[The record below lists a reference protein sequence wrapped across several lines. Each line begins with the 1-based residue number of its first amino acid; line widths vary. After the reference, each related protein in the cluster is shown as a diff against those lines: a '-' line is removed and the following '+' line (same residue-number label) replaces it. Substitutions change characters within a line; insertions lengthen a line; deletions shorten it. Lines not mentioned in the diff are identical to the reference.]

1 MRNPFGRDLAIDIGT
16 ANTVIY
22 QSNNGIVLNEPSV
35 VCINTDTGEILSV
48 GQEARKMVGRTPG
61 HIVSIKPL
69 KDGVV
74 ADFETAQKM
83 LRMFLSQVGV
93 RKFISKPIVVVAVPP
108 VVTSVE
114 HRAIKDAAYAA
125 GAKKVYI
132 MEEPMAA
139 AIGAGL
145 PIQEPMGSMIVDI
158 GGGTTD
164 VAVISLGGIVTSR
177 SIRVGGDAIDSAI
190 VNYIKNHYNLMI
202 GERTAEEVKM
212 AIGSAIRLSG
222 ESDAR
227 IRGRDL
233 VSGLPK
239 DLMVSPKEIR
249 EAIEDQIS
257 KIIGAIKATLDET
270 PPDLVAD
277 LSRTGIVLAGGGALL
292 KGLPERLIKETGMPV
307 RVAEDPL
314 YSVVNGA
321 GRCCN
326 RFWLRKAAKTNYF
339 QAIGVW
345 YFADLPSP
353 EDLPRMRRQ
362 IHGSTKMIIQMIFS
376 RFFRNLDFAVA
387 GSSGIFHF
395 GSNSF
400 PRFSKTA

>member
-1 MRNPFGRDLAIDIGT
+1 MQNPFGRNLAIDIGT

-22 QSNNGIVLNEPSV
+22 QSNNGIVLNEPSI

-48 GQEARKMVGRTPG
+48 GHEARSMVGRTPA

-83 LRMFLSQVGV
+83 LRMFMAKVGV
-93 RKFISKPIVVVAVPP
+93 KKLFTKPIVVVAVPP

-145 PIQEPMGSMIVDI
+145 PIQEPIGSMIVDI

-177 SIRVGGDAIDSAI
+177 SVRVGGDAFDAAI
-190 VNYIKNHYNLMI
+190 VNYVKSAYNLMI

-212 AIGSAIRLSG
+212 AIGSAAKLSG
-222 ESDAR
+222 ESNAR

-239 DLMVSPKEIR
+239 DLMVSPEEIR
-249 EAIEDQIS
+249 GAIEDQLQKVIA
-257 KIIGAIKATLDET
+257 AIKATLDET

-292 KGLPERLIKETGMPV
+292 KGLCERL
-307 RVAEDPL
+307 
-314 YSVVNGA
+314 N
-321 GRCCN
+321 
-326 RFWLRKAAKTNYF
+326 
-339 QAIGVW
+339 
-345 YFADLPSP
+345 
-353 EDLPRMRRQ
+353 
-362 IHGSTKMIIQMIFS
+362 
-376 RFFRNLDFAVA
+376 
-387 GSSGIFHF
+387 
-395 GSNSF
+395 
-400 PRFSKTA
+400 

>member
-1 MRNPFGRDLAIDIGT
+1 MQNPFGRNLAIDIGT

-22 QSNNGIVLNEPSV
+22 QSNNGIVLNEPSI
-35 VCINTDTGEILSV
+35 VCINTDSGEILSV
-48 GQEARKMVGRTPG
+48 GHEARSMVGRTPA

-83 LRMFLSQVGV
+83 LRMFLTKVGV
-93 RKFISKPIVVVAVPP
+93 MRLFTKPIIVVAVPP

-145 PIQEPMGSMIVDI
+145 PIQEPIGSMIVDI

-177 SIRVGGDAIDSAI
+177 SVRVGGDAFDAAI
-190 VNYIKNHYNLMI
+190 VNYVKSAYNLMI

-212 AIGSAIRLSG
+212 AIGSAAKLSG
-222 ESDAR
+222 ESNAR

-239 DLMVSPKEIR
+239 DLMVSPEEIR
-249 EAIEDQIS
+249 GAIEDQLQKVIA
-257 KIIGAIKATLDET
+257 AIKATLDET

-292 KGLPERLIKETGMPV
+292 KGLCERLNKETGMPV
-307 RVAEDPL
+307 RVADDPL

-321 GRCCN
+321 GKCVEN
-326 RFWLRKAAKTNYF
+326 
-339 QAIGVW
+339 IGLLQQIL
-345 YFADLPSP
+345 AP
-353 EDLPRMRRQ
+353 EKR
-362 IHGSTKMIIQMIFS
+362 
-376 RFFRNLDFAVA
+376 
-387 GSSGIFHF
+387 
-395 GSNSF
+395 
-400 PRFSKTA
+400 

>member
-1 MRNPFGRDLAIDIGT
+1 MRNPFGRNLAIDIGT

-22 QSNNGIVLNEPSV
+22 QSNGGIVLNEPSI

-48 GQEARKMVGRTPG
+48 GHEARKMVGRTPA

-83 LRMFLSQVGV
+83 LRMFMTKVGV
-93 RKFISKPIVVVAVPP
+93 KRLFTKPIVVVAVPP

-145 PIQEPMGSMIVDI
+145 PIQEPIGSMIVDI

-177 SIRVGGDAIDSAI
+177 SVRVGGDAFDAAI
-190 VNYIKNHYNLMI
+190 VNYIKSAYNLMI

-212 AIGSAIRLSG
+212 AIGSAAKLSG
-222 ESDAR
+222 ESAAR

-239 DLMVSPKEIR
+239 DLMVSPEEIR
-249 EAIEDQIS
+249 GAIEDQLL
-257 KIIGAIKATLDET
+257 KVIGAIKATLDET

-292 KGLPERLIKETGMPV
+292 KGLCERLTKETGMPV

-321 GRCCN
+321 GKCVEN
-326 RFWLRKAAKTNYF
+326 
-339 QAIGVW
+339 IGLLQQIL
-345 YFADLPSP
+345 AP
-353 EDLPRMRRQ
+353 EKR
-362 IHGSTKMIIQMIFS
+362 
-376 RFFRNLDFAVA
+376 
-387 GSSGIFHF
+387 
-395 GSNSF
+395 
-400 PRFSKTA
+400 

>member
-1 MRNPFGRDLAIDIGT
+1 MQNPFGRNLAIDIGT

-22 QSNNGIVLNEPSV
+22 QSNSGIVLNEPSI
-35 VCINTDTGEILSV
+35 VCINTDSGEILSV
-48 GQEARKMVGRTPG
+48 GHEARNMVGRTPA
-61 HIVSIKPL
+61 HIVSVKPL

-83 LRMFLSQVGV
+83 LRMFMAKVGI
-93 RKFISKPIVVVAVPP
+93 KKLFTKPIIVVAVPP

-145 PIQEPMGSMIVDI
+145 PIQEPVGSMIVDI

-177 SIRVGGDAIDSAI
+177 SVRVGGDAFDAAI
-190 VNYIKNHYNLMI
+190 INYIKSVYNLMI

-212 AIGSAIRLSG
+212 AIGSAARLSG

-249 EAIEDQIS
+249 DAIEDQLS
-257 KIIGAIKATLDET
+257 KIITAIKATLDET

-292 KGLPERLIKETGMPV
+292 KGLPERLTKETGMPV
-307 RVAEDPL
+307 RVADDPL
-314 YSVVNGA
+314 YAVVTGA
-321 GRCCN
+321 GKCVEN
-326 RFWLRKAAKTNYF
+326 IALLQQILA
-339 QAIGVW
+339 
-345 YFADLPSP
+345 P
-353 EDLPRMRRQ
+353 EKR
-362 IHGSTKMIIQMIFS
+362 
-376 RFFRNLDFAVA
+376 
-387 GSSGIFHF
+387 
-395 GSNSF
+395 
-400 PRFSKTA
+400 

>member
-1 MRNPFGRDLAIDIGT
+1 MQNPFGRNLAIDIGT

-22 QSNNGIVLNEPSV
+22 QSNNGIVLNEPSI
-35 VCINTDTGEILSV
+35 VCINTDSGEILSV
-48 GQEARKMVGRTPG
+48 GHEARSMVGRTPA

-83 LRMFLSQVGV
+83 LRMFLTKVGV
-93 RKFISKPIVVVAVPP
+93 KKLFTKPIIVVAVPP
-108 VVTSVE
+108 IVTSVE

-145 PIQEPMGSMIVDI
+145 PIQEPIGSMIVDI

-164 VAVISLGGIVTSR
+164 VAVISVGGIVTSR
-177 SIRVGGDAIDSAI
+177 SVRVGGDAFDAAI
-190 VNYIKNHYNLMI
+190 VNYIKSAYNLMI

-212 AIGSAIRLSG
+212 AIGSAAKLSG
-222 ESDAR
+222 ESEAR

-239 DLMVSPKEIR
+239 DLMVSPAEIR
-249 EAIEDQIS
+249 GAIEDQLL
-257 KIIGAIKATLDET
+257 KIIAAIKATLDET

-277 LSRTGIVLAGGGALL
+277 LSRTGIVLAGGGALV
-292 KGLPERLIKETGMPV
+292 KGLCERLNKETGMPV

-314 YSVVNGA
+314 YSVVHGA
-321 GRCCN
+321 GKCVEN
-326 RFWLRKAAKTNYF
+326 
-339 QAIGVW
+339 IGLLQHIL
-345 YFADLPSP
+345 AP
-353 EDLPRMRRQ
+353 EKR
-362 IHGSTKMIIQMIFS
+362 
-376 RFFRNLDFAVA
+376 
-387 GSSGIFHF
+387 
-395 GSNSF
+395 
-400 PRFSKTA
+400 

>member
-1 MRNPFGRDLAIDIGT
+1 MQNPFGRNLAIDIGT

-22 QSNNGIVLNEPSV
+22 QSNNGIVLNEPSI
-35 VCINTDTGEILSV
+35 VCINTDSGEILSV
-48 GQEARKMVGRTPG
+48 GHEARSMVGRTPA

-83 LRMFLSQVGV
+83 LRMFLTKVGV
-93 RKFISKPIVVVAVPP
+93 KKLFTKPIIVVAVPP
-108 VVTSVE
+108 IVTSVE

-145 PIQEPMGSMIVDI
+145 PIQEPIGSMIVDI

-177 SIRVGGDAIDSAI
+177 SVRVGGDAFDTAI
-190 VNYIKNHYNLMI
+190 VNYIKSAYNLMI

-212 AIGSAIRLSG
+212 AIGSAAKLSG
-222 ESDAR
+222 ESEAR

-239 DLMVSPKEIR
+239 DLMVSPAEIR
-249 EAIEDQIS
+249 GAIEDQLLKVIA
-257 KIIGAIKATLDET
+257 AIKATLDET

-277 LSRTGIVLAGGGALL
+277 LSRTGIVLAGGGALV
-292 KGLPERLIKETGMPV
+292 KGLCERLNKETGMPV

-314 YSVVNGA
+314 YSVVHGA
-321 GRCCN
+321 GKCVEN
-326 RFWLRKAAKTNYF
+326 
-339 QAIGVW
+339 IGLLQHIL
-345 YFADLPSP
+345 AP
-353 EDLPRMRRQ
+353 EKR
-362 IHGSTKMIIQMIFS
+362 
-376 RFFRNLDFAVA
+376 
-387 GSSGIFHF
+387 
-395 GSNSF
+395 
-400 PRFSKTA
+400 

>member
-1 MRNPFGRDLAIDIGT
+1 MQNPFGRNLAIDIGT

-22 QSNNGIVLNEPSV
+22 QSNGGIVLNEPSI

-48 GQEARKMVGRTPG
+48 GHEARKMVGRTPA

-83 LRMFLSQVGV
+83 LRMFMAKVGV
-93 RKFISKPIVVVAVPP
+93 KRLFTKPIVVVAVPP

-145 PIQEPMGSMIVDI
+145 PIQEPIGSMIVDI

-177 SIRVGGDAIDSAI
+177 SVRVGGDAFDAAI
-190 VNYIKNHYNLMI
+190 VNYIKSAYNLMI
-202 GERTAEEVKM
+202 GERTAEELKI
-212 AIGSAIRLSG
+212 AIGSAAKLSG
-222 ESDAR
+222 ESAAR

-239 DLMVSPKEIR
+239 DLMVSPEEIR
-249 EAIEDQIS
+249 SAIEDQLI
-257 KIIGAIKATLDET
+257 KIIAAIKATLDET

-292 KGLPERLIKETGMPV
+292 KGLCERLTKETGMPV

-321 GRCCN
+321 GKCVEN
-326 RFWLRKAAKTNYF
+326 
-339 QAIGVW
+339 IGLLQQIL
-345 YFADLPSP
+345 AP
-353 EDLPRMRRQ
+353 EKR
-362 IHGSTKMIIQMIFS
+362 
-376 RFFRNLDFAVA
+376 
-387 GSSGIFHF
+387 
-395 GSNSF
+395 
-400 PRFSKTA
+400 

>member
-1 MRNPFGRDLAIDIGT
+1 MI
-16 ANTVIY
+16 
-22 QSNNGIVLNEPSV
+22 
-35 VCINTDTGEILSV
+35 
-48 GQEARKMVGRTPG
+48 GRTPG
-61 HIVSIKPL
+61 HIASIKPL

-83 LRMFLSQVGV
+83 LRMFLNQVGIK
-93 RKFISKPIVVVAVPP
+93 KFISKPIIVVAVPP

-145 PIQEPMGSMIVDI
+145 PIQEPIGSMIVDI

-177 SIRVGGDAIDSAI
+177 SIRVGGDAIDSSI
-190 VNYIKNHYNLMI
+190 VNYIKNEYNLMI

-212 AIGSAIRLSG
+212 AIGSALRLNG

-257 KIIGAIKATLDET
+257 KIVGAIKSTLDET

-307 RVAEDPL
+307 RVADDPL

-321 GRCCN
+321 RRCVEN
-326 RFWLRKAAKTNYF
+326 IDMLQQILA
-339 QAIGVW
+339 
-345 YFADLPSP
+345 P
-353 EDLPRMRRQ
+353 E
-362 IHGSTKMIIQMIFS
+362 S
-376 RFFRNLDFAVA
+376 R
-387 GSSGIFHF
+387 
-395 GSNSF
+395 
-400 PRFSKTA
+400 

>member
-1 MRNPFGRDLAIDIGT
+1 MRSPFGRNLAIDIGT

-48 GQEARKMVGRTPG
+48 GHEARKMVGRTPA

-83 LRMFLSQVGV
+83 LRMFMGMVGV
-93 RKFISKPIVVVAVPP
+93 KRLFTKPIIVVAVPP

-114 HRAIKDAAYAA
+114 HRAIKDAAYTA

-145 PIQEPMGSMIVDI
+145 PIQEPIGSMIVDI

-177 SIRVGGDAIDSAI
+177 SVRVGGDAFDTAI
-190 VNYIKNHYNLMI
+190 VNYIKSAYNLLI

-212 AIGSAIRLSG
+212 AIGSAAKLSG

-239 DLMVSPKEIR
+239 DLMVTPKEIR
-249 EAIEDQIS
+249 DAIEDQLL
-257 KIIGAIKATLDET
+257 KIISAIKATLDET

-292 KGLPERLIKETGMPV
+292 KGLSERLTKETGMPV

-314 YSVVNGA
+314 YCVVTGA
-321 GRCCN
+321 GKCVEN
-326 RFWLRKAAKTNYF
+326 
-339 QAIGVW
+339 IGM
-345 YFADLPSP
+345 L
-353 EDLPRMRRQ
+353 RQ
-362 IHGSTKMIIQMIFS
+362 ILAPEK
-376 RFFRNLDFAVA
+376 R
-387 GSSGIFHF
+387 
-395 GSNSF
+395 
-400 PRFSKTA
+400 

>member
-1 MRNPFGRDLAIDIGT
+1 MQNPFGRNLAIDIGT

-22 QSNNGIVLNEPSV
+22 QSNGGIVLNEPSI

-48 GQEARKMVGRTPG
+48 GHEARKMVGRTPA

-83 LRMFLSQVGV
+83 LRMFMAKVGV
-93 RKFISKPIVVVAVPP
+93 KKLFTKPIVVVAVPP

-145 PIQEPMGSMIVDI
+145 PIQEPIGSMIVDI

-177 SIRVGGDAIDSAI
+177 SVRVGGDAFDAAI
-190 VNYIKNHYNLMI
+190 VNYIKGTYNLMI

-212 AIGSAIRLSG
+212 AIGSAAKLSG
-222 ESDAR
+222 ESAAR

-239 DLMVSPKEIR
+239 DLMVSPEEIR
-249 EAIEDQIS
+249 GAIEDQLL
-257 KIIGAIKATLDET
+257 KVIGAIKATLDET

-292 KGLPERLIKETGMPV
+292 KGLCERLTKETGMPV

-321 GRCCN
+321 GKCVEN
-326 RFWLRKAAKTNYF
+326 
-339 QAIGVW
+339 IGLLQQIL
-345 YFADLPSP
+345 AP
-353 EDLPRMRRQ
+353 EKR
-362 IHGSTKMIIQMIFS
+362 
-376 RFFRNLDFAVA
+376 
-387 GSSGIFHF
+387 
-395 GSNSF
+395 
-400 PRFSKTA
+400 

>member
-1 MRNPFGRDLAIDIGT
+1 MQNPFGRNLAIDIGT

-22 QSNNGIVLNEPSV
+22 QSNNGIVLNEPSI
-35 VCINTDTGEILSV
+35 VCINTDSGEILSV
-48 GQEARKMVGRTPG
+48 GHEARSMVGRTPA

-83 LRMFLSQVGV
+83 LRMFLTKVGV
-93 RKFISKPIVVVAVPP
+93 KRLFTKPIIVVAVPP

-114 HRAIKDAAYAA
+114 HRAIKDAADAA

-145 PIQEPMGSMIVDI
+145 PIQEPIGSMIVDI

-177 SIRVGGDAIDSAI
+177 SVRVGGDAFDAAI
-190 VNYIKNHYNLMI
+190 VNYVKSAYNLMI

-212 AIGSAIRLSG
+212 AIGSAAKLSG

-239 DLMVSPKEIR
+239 DLMVSPEEIR
-249 EAIEDQIS
+249 GAIEDQLQKVIA
-257 KIIGAIKATLDET
+257 AIKATLDET

-292 KGLPERLIKETGMPV
+292 KGLCERLNKETGMPV
-307 RVAEDPL
+307 RVADDPL

-321 GRCCN
+321 GKCVEN
-326 RFWLRKAAKTNYF
+326 
-339 QAIGVW
+339 IGLLQQIL
-345 YFADLPSP
+345 AP
-353 EDLPRMRRQ
+353 EKR
-362 IHGSTKMIIQMIFS
+362 
-376 RFFRNLDFAVA
+376 
-387 GSSGIFHF
+387 
-395 GSNSF
+395 
-400 PRFSKTA
+400 

>member
-1 MRNPFGRDLAIDIGT
+1 MRNPFGRNLAIDIGT

-22 QSNNGIVLNEPSV
+22 QSNNGIVLNEPSI
-35 VCINTDTGEILSV
+35 VCINTDSGEILSV
-48 GQEARKMVGRTPG
+48 GHEARKMVGRTPA

-83 LRMFLSQVGV
+83 LRMFMGMVGI
-93 RKFISKPIVVVAVPP
+93 RRMLAKPIIVVAVPP

-145 PIQEPMGSMIVDI
+145 PIQEPIGSMIVDI

-177 SIRVGGDAIDSAI
+177 SVRVGGDAFDAAI
-190 VNYIKNHYNLMI
+190 VNYIKTAYNLMI

-212 AIGSAIRLSG
+212 AIGSAIKLSG

-249 EAIEDQIS
+249 EAIEDQLS
-257 KIIGAIKATLDET
+257 KIIGAVKATLDET

-292 KGLPERLIKETGMPV
+292 KGLPERLTKETGMPV

-314 YSVVNGA
+314 YSVVTGA
-321 GRCCN
+321 GKCVEN
-326 RFWLRKAAKTNYF
+326 IAMLQQILA
-339 QAIGVW
+339 
-345 YFADLPSP
+345 P
-353 EDLPRMRRQ
+353 EKR
-362 IHGSTKMIIQMIFS
+362 
-376 RFFRNLDFAVA
+376 
-387 GSSGIFHF
+387 
-395 GSNSF
+395 
-400 PRFSKTA
+400 

>member
-1 MRNPFGRDLAIDIGT
+1 VQNPFGRNLAIDIGT

-22 QSNNGIVLNEPSV
+22 QSNGGIVLNEPSI

-48 GQEARKMVGRTPG
+48 GHEARKMVGRTPA

-83 LRMFLSQVGV
+83 LRMFMAKVGV
-93 RKFISKPIVVVAVPP
+93 KKLFTKPIVVVAVPP

-145 PIQEPMGSMIVDI
+145 PIQEPIGSMIVDI

-177 SIRVGGDAIDSAI
+177 SVRVGGDAFDAAI
-190 VNYIKNHYNLMI
+190 VNYIKSAYNLMI

-212 AIGSAIRLSG
+212 AIGSAAKLSG
-222 ESDAR
+222 ESAAR

-239 DLMVSPKEIR
+239 DLMVSPEEIR
-249 EAIEDQIS
+249 GAIEDQLLKVIS
-257 KIIGAIKATLDET
+257 AIKATLDET

-292 KGLPERLIKETGMPV
+292 KGLCERLTKETGMPV

-321 GRCCN
+321 GKCVEN
-326 RFWLRKAAKTNYF
+326 
-339 QAIGVW
+339 IGLLQQIL
-345 YFADLPSP
+345 AP
-353 EDLPRMRRQ
+353 EKR
-362 IHGSTKMIIQMIFS
+362 
-376 RFFRNLDFAVA
+376 
-387 GSSGIFHF
+387 
-395 GSNSF
+395 
-400 PRFSKTA
+400 

>member
-1 MRNPFGRDLAIDIGT
+1 MQNPFGRNLAIDIGT

-22 QSNNGIVLNEPSV
+22 QSNNGIVLNEPSI
-35 VCINTDTGEILSV
+35 VCINTDSGEILSV
-48 GQEARKMVGRTPG
+48 GHEARSMVGRTPA

-83 LRMFLSQVGV
+83 LRMFLTKVGV
-93 RKFISKPIVVVAVPP
+93 KKLFTKPIIVVAVPP

-145 PIQEPMGSMIVDI
+145 PIQEPIGSMIVDI

-177 SIRVGGDAIDSAI
+177 SVRVGGDAFDAAI
-190 VNYIKNHYNLMI
+190 VNYIKSAYNLMI

-212 AIGSAIRLSG
+212 AIGSASKLSG

-239 DLMVSPKEIR
+239 DLMVSPEEIR
-249 EAIEDQIS
+249 GAIEDQLL
-257 KIIGAIKATLDET
+257 KIIAAIKATLDET

-292 KGLPERLIKETGMPV
+292 KGLCERLNKETGMPV

-321 GRCCN
+321 GKCVEN
-326 RFWLRKAAKTNYF
+326 
-339 QAIGVW
+339 IGLLQQIL
-345 YFADLPSP
+345 AP
-353 EDLPRMRRQ
+353 EKR
-362 IHGSTKMIIQMIFS
+362 
-376 RFFRNLDFAVA
+376 
-387 GSSGIFHF
+387 
-395 GSNSF
+395 
-400 PRFSKTA
+400 

>member
-1 MRNPFGRDLAIDIGT
+1 MRNPFGRNLAIDIGT

-22 QSNNGIVLNEPSV
+22 QSNNGIVLNEPSI
-35 VCINTDTGEILSV
+35 VCVNTDTGEILSV
-48 GQEARKMVGRTPG
+48 GHEARKMVGRTPA

-83 LRMFLSQVGV
+83 LRMFMGMVGI
-93 RKFISKPIVVVAVPP
+93 RRIFAKPIIVVAVPP

-145 PIQEPMGSMIVDI
+145 PIQEPVGSMIVDI

-177 SIRVGGDAIDSAI
+177 SVRIGGDAFDAAI
-190 VNYIKNHYNLMI
+190 VNFIKSEYNLLI

-212 AIGSAIRLSG
+212 AIGSAAKLSG

-239 DLMVSPKEIR
+239 DLMVTPKEIR
-249 EAIEDQIS
+249 EAIEDQLV
-257 KIIGAIKATLDET
+257 KIISAIKATLDET

-292 KGLPERLIKETGMPV
+292 KGLSERLTKETGMPV

-314 YSVVNGA
+314 YSVVTGA
-321 GRCCN
+321 GKCVEN
-326 RFWLRKAAKTNYF
+326 IAMLQQILA
-339 QAIGVW
+339 
-345 YFADLPSP
+345 P
-353 EDLPRMRRQ
+353 EKR
-362 IHGSTKMIIQMIFS
+362 
-376 RFFRNLDFAVA
+376 
-387 GSSGIFHF
+387 
-395 GSNSF
+395 
-400 PRFSKTA
+400 

>member
-1 MRNPFGRDLAIDIGT
+1 MQNPFGRNLAIDIGT

-22 QSNNGIVLNEPSV
+22 QSNNGIVLNEPSI
-35 VCINTDTGEILSV
+35 VCINTDSGEILSV
-48 GQEARKMVGRTPG
+48 GHEARSMVGRTPA

-83 LRMFLSQVGV
+83 LRMFLTKVGV
-93 RKFISKPIVVVAVPP
+93 KKLFTKPIIVVAVPP

-145 PIQEPMGSMIVDI
+145 PIQEPIGSMIVDI

-177 SIRVGGDAIDSAI
+177 SVRVGGDAFDAAI
-190 VNYIKNHYNLMI
+190 VNYVKSAYNLMI

-212 AIGSAIRLSG
+212 AIGSAAKLSG
-222 ESDAR
+222 ESNAR

-239 DLMVSPKEIR
+239 DLMVSPEEIR
-249 EAIEDQIS
+249 GAIEDQLQKVIA
-257 KIIGAIKATLDET
+257 AIKATLDET

-292 KGLPERLIKETGMPV
+292 KGLCERLTKETGMPV

-321 GRCCN
+321 GKCVEN
-326 RFWLRKAAKTNYF
+326 
-339 QAIGVW
+339 IGLLQQIL
-345 YFADLPSP
+345 AP
-353 EDLPRMRRQ
+353 EKR
-362 IHGSTKMIIQMIFS
+362 
-376 RFFRNLDFAVA
+376 
-387 GSSGIFHF
+387 
-395 GSNSF
+395 
-400 PRFSKTA
+400 

>member
-1 MRNPFGRDLAIDIGT
+1 MQNPFGRNLAIDIGT

-22 QSNNGIVLNEPSV
+22 QSNGGIVLNEPSI

-48 GQEARKMVGRTPG
+48 GHEARKMVGRTPA

-83 LRMFLSQVGV
+83 LRMFMAKVGV
-93 RKFISKPIVVVAVPP
+93 KKLFTKPIVVVAVPP

-145 PIQEPMGSMIVDI
+145 PIQEPIGSMIVDI

-177 SIRVGGDAIDSAI
+177 SVRVGGDAFDAAI
-190 VNYIKNHYNLMI
+190 VNYIKSAYNLMI

-212 AIGSAIRLSG
+212 AIGSAAKLSG
-222 ESDAR
+222 ESAAR

-239 DLMVSPKEIR
+239 DLMVSPEEIR
-249 EAIEDQIS
+249 GAIEDQLLKVIS
-257 KIIGAIKATLDET
+257 AIKATLT

-292 KGLPERLIKETGMPV
+292 KGLCERLTKETGMPV

-321 GRCCN
+321 GKCVEN
-326 RFWLRKAAKTNYF
+326 
-339 QAIGVW
+339 IGLLQQIL
-345 YFADLPSP
+345 AP
-353 EDLPRMRRQ
+353 EKR
-362 IHGSTKMIIQMIFS
+362 
-376 RFFRNLDFAVA
+376 
-387 GSSGIFHF
+387 
-395 GSNSF
+395 
-400 PRFSKTA
+400 

>member
-1 MRNPFGRDLAIDIGT
+1 
-16 ANTVIY
+16 
-22 QSNNGIVLNEPSV
+22 

-48 GQEARKMVGRTPG
+48 GHEARKMVGRTPN

-83 LRMFLSQVGV
+83 LRMFMATVGV
-93 RKFISKPIVVVAVPP
+93 KRLFVKPIVVVAVPP

-145 PIQEPMGSMIVDI
+145 PIQEPIGSMIVDI

-177 SIRVGGDAIDSAI
+177 SVRVGGDAIDNAI
-190 VNYIKNHYNLMI
+190 VNYIKNTYNLMI

-212 AIGSAIRLSG
+212 AIGSAARLNG

-249 EAIEDQIS
+249 DAIEDQVS
-257 KIIGAIKATLDET
+257 KIISAIKATLDET

-292 KGLPERLIKETGMPV
+292 KGLPERLTKETGMPV

-321 GRCCN
+321 GKCVEN
-326 RFWLRKAAKTNYF
+326 IAMLQQILA
-339 QAIGVW
+339 
-345 YFADLPSP
+345 P
-353 EDLPRMRRQ
+353 EKR
-362 IHGSTKMIIQMIFS
+362 
-376 RFFRNLDFAVA
+376 
-387 GSSGIFHF
+387 
-395 GSNSF
+395 
-400 PRFSKTA
+400 

>member
-1 MRNPFGRDLAIDIGT
+1 MRNPFGRNLAIDIGT

-22 QSNNGIVLNEPSV
+22 QSNNGIVLNEPSI
-35 VCINTDTGEILSV
+35 VCVNTDNGEILSV
-48 GQEARKMVGRTPG
+48 GHEARKMVGRTPA
-61 HIVSIKPL
+61 HIVSIRPL

-83 LRMFLSQVGV
+83 LRMFMGMVGI
-93 RKFISKPIVVVAVPP
+93 RRIFAKPIIVVAVPP

-145 PIQEPMGSMIVDI
+145 PIQEPIGSMIVDI

-177 SIRVGGDAIDSAI
+177 SVRIGGDAFDAAI
-190 VNYIKNHYNLMI
+190 VNYIKSEYNLLI

-212 AIGSAIRLSG
+212 AIGSAAKLSG

-239 DLMVSPKEIR
+239 DLMVTPKEIR
-249 EAIEDQIS
+249 EAIEDQLV
-257 KIIGAIKATLDET
+257 KIISAIKATLDET

-292 KGLPERLIKETGMPV
+292 KGLSERLTKETGMPV

-314 YSVVNGA
+314 YSVVTGA
-321 GRCCN
+321 GKCVEN
-326 RFWLRKAAKTNYF
+326 ISMLQQILA
-339 QAIGVW
+339 
-345 YFADLPSP
+345 P
-353 EDLPRMRRQ
+353 EKR
-362 IHGSTKMIIQMIFS
+362 
-376 RFFRNLDFAVA
+376 
-387 GSSGIFHF
+387 
-395 GSNSF
+395 
-400 PRFSKTA
+400 

>member
-1 MRNPFGRDLAIDIGT
+1 MQNPFGRNLAIDIGT

-22 QSNNGIVLNEPSV
+22 QSNNGIVLNEPSI
-35 VCINTDTGEILSV
+35 VCINTDSGEILSV
-48 GQEARKMVGRTPG
+48 GHEARSMVGRTPA

-83 LRMFLSQVGV
+83 LRMFLTKVGV
-93 RKFISKPIVVVAVPP
+93 KKLFTKPIIVVAVPP

-145 PIQEPMGSMIVDI
+145 PIQEPIGSMIVDI

-177 SIRVGGDAIDSAI
+177 SVRVGGDAFDASI
-190 VNYIKNHYNLMI
+190 VNYIKSAYNLMI

-212 AIGSAIRLSG
+212 AIGSAAKLSG

-239 DLMVSPKEIR
+239 DLMVSPAEIR
-249 EAIEDQIS
+249 GAIEDQLQKVIA
-257 KIIGAIKATLDET
+257 AIKATLDET

-292 KGLPERLIKETGMPV
+292 KGLCERLNKETGMPV
-307 RVAEDPL
+307 RVADDPL

-321 GRCCN
+321 GKCVEN
-326 RFWLRKAAKTNYF
+326 
-339 QAIGVW
+339 IGLLQQIL
-345 YFADLPSP
+345 AP
-353 EDLPRMRRQ
+353 EKR
-362 IHGSTKMIIQMIFS
+362 
-376 RFFRNLDFAVA
+376 
-387 GSSGIFHF
+387 
-395 GSNSF
+395 
-400 PRFSKTA
+400 

>member
-1 MRNPFGRDLAIDIGT
+1 MQNPFGRNLAIDIGT

-22 QSNNGIVLNEPSV
+22 QSNNGIVLNEPSI
-35 VCINTDTGEILSV
+35 VCINTDSGEILSV
-48 GQEARKMVGRTPG
+48 GHEARSMVGRTPA

-83 LRMFLSQVGV
+83 LRMFLTKVGV
-93 RKFISKPIVVVAVPP
+93 KRIFTKPIIVVAVPP

-145 PIQEPMGSMIVDI
+145 PIQEPIGSMIVDI

-177 SIRVGGDAIDSAI
+177 SVRVGGDAFDAAI
-190 VNYIKNHYNLMI
+190 VNYIKSAYNLMI

-212 AIGSAIRLSG
+212 AIGSASKLSG
-222 ESDAR
+222 ESEAR

-239 DLMVSPKEIR
+239 DLMVSPAEIR
-249 EAIEDQIS
+249 GAIEDQLQKVIA
-257 KIIGAIKATLDET
+257 AIKATLDET

-292 KGLPERLIKETGMPV
+292 KGLCERLNNETGMPV
-307 RVAEDPL
+307 RVADDPL

-321 GRCCN
+321 GKCVEN
-326 RFWLRKAAKTNYF
+326 
-339 QAIGVW
+339 IGLLQQIL
-345 YFADLPSP
+345 AP
-353 EDLPRMRRQ
+353 EKR
-362 IHGSTKMIIQMIFS
+362 
-376 RFFRNLDFAVA
+376 
-387 GSSGIFHF
+387 
-395 GSNSF
+395 
-400 PRFSKTA
+400 

>member
-1 MRNPFGRDLAIDIGT
+1 MQNPFGRNLAIDIGT

-22 QSNNGIVLNEPSV
+22 QSNGGIVLNEPSI

-48 GQEARKMVGRTPG
+48 GHEARKMVGRTPA

-83 LRMFLSQVGV
+83 LRMFLTKVGV
-93 RKFISKPIVVVAVPP
+93 KKLFTKPIIVVAVPP

-145 PIQEPMGSMIVDI
+145 PIQEPIGSMIVDI

-164 VAVISLGGIVTSR
+164 VAVISVGGIVTSR
-177 SIRVGGDAIDSAI
+177 SVRVGGDAFDAAI
-190 VNYIKNHYNLMI
+190 VNYIKSAYNLMI

-212 AIGSAIRLSG
+212 AIGSAAKLSG
-222 ESDAR
+222 ESEAR

-239 DLMVSPKEIR
+239 DLMVSPEEIR
-249 EAIEDQIS
+249 GAIEDQLL
-257 KIIGAIKATLDET
+257 KIIAAIKATLDET

-277 LSRTGIVLAGGGALL
+277 LSRTGIVLAGGGALV
-292 KGLPERLIKETGMPV
+292 KGLCERLNKETGMPV

-321 GRCCN
+321 GKCVEN
-326 RFWLRKAAKTNYF
+326 
-339 QAIGVW
+339 IGLLQQIL
-345 YFADLPSP
+345 AP
-353 EDLPRMRRQ
+353 EKR
-362 IHGSTKMIIQMIFS
+362 
-376 RFFRNLDFAVA
+376 
-387 GSSGIFHF
+387 
-395 GSNSF
+395 
-400 PRFSKTA
+400 

>member
-1 MRNPFGRDLAIDIGT
+1 MRSPFVRNLAIDIGT

-22 QSNNGIVLNEPSV
+22 QSNIGIVLNEPSV
-35 VCINTDTGEILSV
+35 VCINTNTGEFLSV
-48 GQEARKMVGRTPG
+48 GHEARKMVGRTPG

-83 LRMFLSQVGV
+83 LQMFLGIVGV
-93 RKFISKPIVVVAVPP
+93 RRLLGKPIVVVAVPP

-139 AIGAGL
+139 AIGAEL
-145 PIQEPMGSMIVDI
+145 PIQEPIGSMIVDI

-190 VNYIKNHYNLMI
+190 INYIKNTYNLMI

-212 AIGSAIRLSG
+212 SIGSAARLNG

-227 IRGRDL
+227 VRGRDL
-233 VSGLPK
+233 ISGLPK
-239 DLMVSPKEIR
+239 DLMVTPKEIR
-249 EAIEDQIS
+249 EAIDDQVV
-257 KIIGAIKATLDET
+257 KIISAIKATLDET

-292 KGLPERLIKETGMPV
+292 KGLPARLMKETGMPV
-307 RVAEDPL
+307 RVANDPL

-321 GRCCN
+321 GRCVEN
-326 RFWLRKAAKTNYF
+326 IEMLQRIL
-339 QAIGVW
+339 V
-345 YFADLPSP
+345 P
-353 EDLPRMRRQ
+353 E
-362 IHGSTKMIIQMIFS
+362 S
-376 RFFRNLDFAVA
+376 R
-387 GSSGIFHF
+387 
-395 GSNSF
+395 
-400 PRFSKTA
+400 

>member
-1 MRNPFGRDLAIDIGT
+1 MQNPFGRNLAIDIGT

-22 QSNNGIVLNEPSV
+22 QSNNGIVLNEPSI
-35 VCINTDTGEILSV
+35 VCINTDSGEILSV
-48 GQEARKMVGRTPG
+48 GHEARSMVGRTPG

-83 LRMFLSQVGV
+83 LRMFLTKVGV
-93 RKFISKPIVVVAVPP
+93 KKLFTKPIIVVAVPP

-145 PIQEPMGSMIVDI
+145 PIQEPIGSMIVDI

-177 SIRVGGDAIDSAI
+177 SVRVGGDAFDAAI
-190 VNYIKNHYNLMI
+190 VNYIKSAYNLMI

-212 AIGSAIRLSG
+212 AIGSAAKLSG

-239 DLMVSPKEIR
+239 DLMVSPEEIR
-249 EAIEDQIS
+249 GAIEDQLL
-257 KIIGAIKATLDET
+257 KIIAAIKATLDET

-292 KGLPERLIKETGMPV
+292 KGLCERLNKETGMPV

-321 GRCCN
+321 GKCVEN
-326 RFWLRKAAKTNYF
+326 
-339 QAIGVW
+339 IGLLQQIL
-345 YFADLPSP
+345 AP
-353 EDLPRMRRQ
+353 EKR
-362 IHGSTKMIIQMIFS
+362 
-376 RFFRNLDFAVA
+376 
-387 GSSGIFHF
+387 
-395 GSNSF
+395 
-400 PRFSKTA
+400 

>member
-1 MRNPFGRDLAIDIGT
+1 MQNPFGRNLAIDIGT

-22 QSNNGIVLNEPSV
+22 QSNNGIVLNEPSI
-35 VCINTDTGEILSV
+35 VCINTDSGEILSV
-48 GQEARKMVGRTPG
+48 GHEARSMVGRTPA

-83 LRMFLSQVGV
+83 LRMFLTKVGV
-93 RKFISKPIVVVAVPP
+93 KKLFTKPIIVVAVPP

-145 PIQEPMGSMIVDI
+145 PIQEPIGSMIVDI

-177 SIRVGGDAIDSAI
+177 SVRVGGDAFDAAI
-190 VNYIKNHYNLMI
+190 VNYVKSAYNLMI

-212 AIGSAIRLSG
+212 AIGSAAKLSG
-222 ESDAR
+222 ESNAR

-239 DLMVSPKEIR
+239 DLMVSPEEIR
-249 EAIEDQIS
+249 GAIEDQLQKVIA
-257 KIIGAIKATLDET
+257 AIKATLDET

-292 KGLPERLIKETGMPV
+292 KGLCERLNKETGMPV
-307 RVAEDPL
+307 RVADDPL

-321 GRCCN
+321 GKCVEN
-326 RFWLRKAAKTNYF
+326 
-339 QAIGVW
+339 IGLLQQIL
-345 YFADLPSP
+345 AP
-353 EDLPRMRRQ
+353 EKR
-362 IHGSTKMIIQMIFS
+362 
-376 RFFRNLDFAVA
+376 
-387 GSSGIFHF
+387 
-395 GSNSF
+395 
-400 PRFSKTA
+400 

>member
-1 MRNPFGRDLAIDIGT
+1 MQNPFGRNLAIDIGT

-22 QSNNGIVLNEPSV
+22 QSNYGIVLNEPSV

-48 GQEARKMVGRTPG
+48 GHEARNMVGRTPA

-83 LRMFLSQVGV
+83 LRMFMAKVGV
-93 RKFISKPIVVVAVPP
+93 KKLFTKPIVVVAVPP

-145 PIQEPMGSMIVDI
+145 PIQEPIGSMIVDI

-177 SIRVGGDAIDSAI
+177 SVRVGGDAFDAAI
-190 VNYIKNHYNLMI
+190 VNYIKSAYNLMI

-212 AIGSAIRLSG
+212 AIGSAAKLSG

-249 EAIEDQIS
+249 DAIEDQLQKVIA
-257 KIIGAIKATLDET
+257 AIKATLDET

-292 KGLPERLIKETGMPV
+292 KGLCERLTKETGMPV
-307 RVAEDPL
+307 RVADDPL

-321 GRCCN
+321 GKCVEN
-326 RFWLRKAAKTNYF
+326 
-339 QAIGVW
+339 IGLLQQIL
-345 YFADLPSP
+345 AP
-353 EDLPRMRRQ
+353 EKR
-362 IHGSTKMIIQMIFS
+362 
-376 RFFRNLDFAVA
+376 
-387 GSSGIFHF
+387 
-395 GSNSF
+395 
-400 PRFSKTA
+400 

>member
-1 MRNPFGRDLAIDIGT
+1 MRNPFGRNLAIDIGT

-22 QSNNGIVLNEPSV
+22 QSNSGIVLTEPSI
-35 VCINTDTGEILSV
+35 VCINTDSGEILSV

-93 RKFISKPIVVVAVPP
+93 RRFISKPIVVVAVPP

-177 SIRVGGDAIDSAI
+177 SIRVGGDAIDNAI
-190 VNYIKNHYNLMI
+190 INYIKNQYNLMI

-212 AIGSAIRLSG
+212 AIGSAIRLNG

-277 LSRTGIVLAGGGALL
+277 LSRNGIVLAGGGALL

-307 RVAEDPL
+307 RVADDPL

-321 GRCCN
+321 GMCVEN
-326 RFWLRKAAKTNYF
+326 
-339 QAIGVW
+339 I
-345 YFADLPSP
+345 DLLQQILAP
-353 EDLPRMRRQ
+353 ETR
-362 IHGSTKMIIQMIFS
+362 
-376 RFFRNLDFAVA
+376 
-387 GSSGIFHF
+387 
-395 GSNSF
+395 
-400 PRFSKTA
+400 

>member
-1 MRNPFGRDLAIDIGT
+1 MA
-16 ANTVIY
+16 
-22 QSNNGIVLNEPSV
+22 NEPSV

-48 GQEARKMVGRTPG
+48 GHEARKMVGRTPS

-83 LRMFLSQVGV
+83 LRMFMSKVGV
-93 RKFISKPIVVVAVPP
+93 KKLFTKPIIVVAVPP
-108 VVTSVE
+108 VVTTVE

-145 PIQEPMGSMIVDI
+145 PIQEPIGSMIVDI

-177 SIRVGGDAIDSAI
+177 SVRVGGDAFDAAI
-190 VNYIKNHYNLMI
+190 VNYIKNAYNLMI

-212 AIGSAIRLSG
+212 AIGSAAKLSG

-249 EAIEDQIS
+249 DAIEDQLV
-257 KIIGAIKATLDET
+257 KIISAIKATLDET

-292 KGLPERLIKETGMPV
+292 KGLSERLTKETGMPV

-314 YSVVNGA
+314 YSVVIGA
-321 GRCCN
+321 GKCVEN
-326 RFWLRKAAKTNYF
+326 
-339 QAIGVW
+339 IGMLQQIL
-345 YFADLPSP
+345 AP
-353 EDLPRMRRQ
+353 EKR
-362 IHGSTKMIIQMIFS
+362 
-376 RFFRNLDFAVA
+376 
-387 GSSGIFHF
+387 
-395 GSNSF
+395 
-400 PRFSKTA
+400 

>member
-1 MRNPFGRDLAIDIGT
+1 MQNPFGRNLAIDIGT

-22 QSNNGIVLNEPSV
+22 QSNNGIVLNEPSI
-35 VCINTDTGEILSV
+35 VCINTDSGEILSV
-48 GQEARKMVGRTPG
+48 GHEARSMVGRTPA

-83 LRMFLSQVGV
+83 LRMFLTNVGV
-93 RKFISKPIVVVAVPP
+93 KKLFTKPIIVVAVPP

-145 PIQEPMGSMIVDI
+145 PIQEPIGSMIVDI

-177 SIRVGGDAIDSAI
+177 SVRVGGDAFDAAI
-190 VNYIKNHYNLMI
+190 VNYIKSAYNLMI

-212 AIGSAIRLSG
+212 AIGSAAKLSG

-239 DLMVSPKEIR
+239 DLMVSPAEIR
-249 EAIEDQIS
+249 GAIEDQLQKVIA
-257 KIIGAIKATLDET
+257 AIKATLDET

-292 KGLPERLIKETGMPV
+292 KGLCERLNKETGMPV
-307 RVAEDPL
+307 RVADDPL

-321 GRCCN
+321 GKCVEN
-326 RFWLRKAAKTNYF
+326 
-339 QAIGVW
+339 IGLLQQIL
-345 YFADLPSP
+345 AP
-353 EDLPRMRRQ
+353 EKR
-362 IHGSTKMIIQMIFS
+362 
-376 RFFRNLDFAVA
+376 
-387 GSSGIFHF
+387 
-395 GSNSF
+395 
-400 PRFSKTA
+400 